1 MSLKKINTDNRNAIF
16 ETIKSGIKA
25 YQKTL
30 NENKFEHL
38 IFDLDCSKL
47 QKPSWNNES
56 PIPKSLNYIFDVL
69 PENKPCLYYFEIID
83 TDTSKILEAYKAFLK
98 VEDKKKKPR
107 RAAALKKNPPL
118 DSSNLYVGKV
128 KYDIWGRMMVHLG
141 YYHVEATAGLQLVCW
156 AKDVKLK
163 LKIHIYVFEKEMAN
177 FVSPLELPLARTLK
191 PLIGK
196 H

>member
-1 MSLKKINTDNRNAIF
+1 MSLSLKRQDNKNAVF
-16 ETIKSGIKA
+16 ETIKLGIEA
-25 YQKTL
+25 YQKAL
-30 NENKFEHL
+30 DKNKIEHL

-47 QKPSWNNES
+47 PKPSWSKDS

-69 PENKPCLYYFEIID
+69 PKNKPCLYYFEIISPN
-83 TDTSKILEAYKAFLK
+83 TTKILDAYKFFLK
-98 VEDKKKKPR
+98 SEEVKKKPR
-107 RAAALKKNPPL
+107 RSAALKKNPPL
-118 DSSNLYVGKV
+118 ESTNLYVGKV

-141 YYHVEATAGLQLVCW
+141 YYYVEATAGLQLACW
-156 AKDVKLK
+156 AKDAKLK

>member
-1 MSLKKINTDNRNAIF
+1 MTKNIQDNKSAVLS
-16 ETIKSGIKA
+16 TIKLGIEA
-25 YQKTL
+25 YQKVL
-30 NENKFEHL
+30 DKKKFEHL
-38 IFDLDCSKL
+38 IFDLDCAKL
-47 QKPSWNNES
+47 PKPSWTKEK
-56 PIPKSLNYIFDVL
+56 PIPNSLNYIFDVL
-69 PENKPCLYYFEIID
+69 PKNKPCLYYFEIID
-83 TDTSKILEAYKAFLK
+83 TDTTEILDAYKAFLK
-98 VEDKKKKPR
+98 AEDKKKKPR

-118 DSSNLYVGKV
+118 DSSNLYIGKV

-163 LKIHIYVFEKEMAN
+163 LKIHIYVFDKEMAN